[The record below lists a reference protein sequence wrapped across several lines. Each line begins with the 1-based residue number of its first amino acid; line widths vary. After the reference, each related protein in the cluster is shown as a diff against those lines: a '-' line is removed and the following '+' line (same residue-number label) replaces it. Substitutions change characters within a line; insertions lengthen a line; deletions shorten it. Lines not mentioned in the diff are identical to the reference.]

1 MISDCVRSKKALE
14 DDNELFIAE
23 RSDPKKWAKKV
34 QVPYKGTDGKL
45 KFHEQD
51 GVDPNIKEMTLM
63 EYQAD
68 LKEKK
73 ENKKK
78 YKNGMRAGFNLTI
91 GQIDSSVKQDL
102 LTRKDWE
109 KIQKDN
115 LLINLLAL
123 LTTICNDSADAKLKL
138 MPLCGMMQM
147 KKYLTYVQGK
157 NVKASNYKDSVRVQ
171 FDTMLAQAG
180 EFPYGTSG
188 LKMTVKE
195 DSTISPQPD
204 DRLNWWMTCNDD
216 TKKASLL
223 RKVYDYNMAII
234 YLNGCNSNTMRTDF
248 GKAYDN
254 RHNNYPRTLEEV
266 CNVHQTIYSKPTKKK
281 KNSINDHNLK
291 SDDNDDDNNKKKD
304 NTTKD

>member
-1 MISDCVRSKKALE
+1 MNKTVWIL
-14 DDNELFIAE
+14 
-23 RSDPKKWAKKV
+23 
-34 QVPYKGTDGKL
+34 
-45 KFHEQD
+45 
-51 GVDPNIKEMTLM
+51 EMTLM
-63 EYQAD
+63 EYQAA

-73 ENKKK
+73 ENKKEC
-78 YKNGMRAGFNLTI
+78 KNGMRARFNLAM